1 MKLIIEV
8 PDSQISERSG
18 KTKDGRVWEIREQEG
33 YLHVEGKP
41 FPVEMKLQ
49 LNAEQTAYKPGKLRD
64 EKTSIRMID
73 ALIQSAVGA
82 SLETLPADSD
92 RVLQSTFKE
101 WAKVHL
107 DPYLLT
113 EFRLVILEEGDK
125 SIVAEPLWQKRTQ
138 IKGPKARRNRLREFV
153 EAENINTDPLSIT
166 KEELHRRFYE
176 ANPDIAVVKLG
187 TFEADLNKL
196 KIKGKAGRPPSF

>member
-1 MKLIIEV
+1 MKTDKKWTNVDRRRALKGLYKHWMQFE
-8 PDSQISERSG
+8 
-18 KTKDGRVWEIREQEG
+18 TWNLQECG
-33 YLHVEGKP
+33 CLVAGIDP
-41 FPVEMKLQ
+41 SFP
-49 LNAEQTAYKPGKLRD
+49 LNANGPLVPI
-64 EKTSIRMID
+64 EKTSIGMID

-82 SLETLPADSD
+82 SLETLPSDSD

-107 DPYLLT
+107 DQYLLT
-113 EFRLVILEEGDK
+113 EFRLVFLGESDK
-125 SIVAEPLWQKRTQ
+125 SIAAGLLMQ
-138 IKGPKARRNRLREFV
+138 IPAQITGPKARINRLCEYL
-153 EAENINTDPLSIT
+153 ETKSIKTDPLSIT
-166 KEELHRRFYE
+166 KEELYQRFYK